1 MVRLGFG
8 ESKCRFEE
16 STLACWCPKIPFKS
30 CVCLASRSGAKKR
43 GVAYFSHLMGVAA
56 IVLEYGGDE
65 TTAVAALLHDAV
77 EDQGGEATDKLIER
91 VFGGEVS
98 NLVRAVSEDNSL
110 PWTER
115 KRAYIDRIST
125 ETTAARL
132 ICAADKLH
140 NLRTTAGDH
149 CINQDGARRGT
160 LGTNHFLS
168 LRARS
173 PISAW

>member
-8 ESKCRFEE
+8 ESSVDLKNLLWHVGAPKFPLN
-16 STLACWCPKIPFKS
+16 LAFALHQGQVRKS
-30 CVCLASRSGAKKR
+30 A

-132 ICAADKLH
+132 
-140 NLRTTAGDH
+140 NLRCRQAPQSPDH
-149 CINQDGARRGT
+149 RRRPLHKSGRRT
-160 LGTNHFLS
+160 
-168 LRARS
+168 
-173 PISAW
+173 